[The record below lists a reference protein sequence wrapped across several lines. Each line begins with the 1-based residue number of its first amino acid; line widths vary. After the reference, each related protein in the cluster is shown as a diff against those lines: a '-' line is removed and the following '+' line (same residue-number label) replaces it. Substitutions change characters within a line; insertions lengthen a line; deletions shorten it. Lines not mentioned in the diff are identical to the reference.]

1 MKSII
6 GRKVGMTQVFAT
18 DGTMIPVTV
27 VEVLPNVVI
36 QKKSKEKDGYEAL
49 RVGYEDQAER
59 KVNKPDQGQYKKAN
73 TSPKKYV
80 RELHGD
86 EMMKFNVGDSVNPSL
101 FVAGEMVDVTG
112 LTKGRGFAGVIKR
125 HGFHRQP
132 MAHGSGMHRGI
143 GTLATSGRTNNRIH
157 PGIKMPGHYGHETVS
172 ILNLTV
178 VGVDDA
184 KHALLIKGAIPGP
197 NRGLVSI
204 RSAVKFTKNVPAA
217 KTLVDNTA
225 KK

>member
-18 DGTMIPVTV
+18 DGAMIPVTV
-27 VEVLPNVVI
+27 IEVLPNVVI
-36 QKKSKEKDGYEAL
+36 QKKSKEKDGYQAL
-49 RVGYEDQAER
+49 RIGYEDKPER
-59 KVNKPDQGQYKKAN
+59 LVNKPDKGQYKNAN
-73 TSPKKYV
+73 TAPKRFV
-80 RELHGD
+80 RELVGD
-86 EMMKFNVGDSVNPSL
+86 EMMKFNVGDVINPSL
-101 FVAGEMVDVTG
+101 FKAGEIVDVTG

-132 MAHGSGMHRGI
+132 MGHGSGMHRGI

-157 PGIKMPGHYGHETVS
+157 PGIKMPGHYGNETVS

-184 KHALLIKGAIPGP
+184 KNALLIKGAIPGP
-197 NRGLVSI
+197 NRGLISV
-204 RSAVKFTKNVPAA
+204 RSAIKFNKNIPAA